1 MMEDTLK
8 LTDGRLLAYGI
19 YGNRNGFP
27 ILDFHGIPGTR
38 REAALI
44 EKYLAREDT
53 CFIGLDRPGYGHSSP
68 KPNSSQTTFSADVRA
83 LLDHLGIEC
92 FAALGYSGGG
102 PYALACATQM
112 PSRMTALALVSSLG
126 PPEIGA
132 QDMIAN
138 NREKFNLAR
147 RMPWLAR
154 LMLWWVFSSLR
165 RDPERLKN
173 QLQKIWQQMPA
184 PDLLVLQQD
193 QFFADSM
200 LAITYDALSLGVS
213 GWVKEEVMATQPWG
227 FDPRTLGIAHVQL
240 WHGGMDHNVPVAMGQ
255 ALAAQIPGCQVRILP
270 EEGHISLLY
279 KYGQEIVATL
289 IQTGF
294 HPTSS

>member
-1 MMEDTLK
+1 MMEDTLQ

-27 ILDFHGIPGTR
+27 ILDFHGIPGSR

-44 EKYLAREDT
+44 EKYLARKDI
-53 CFIGLDRPGYGHSSP
+53 CFIGMDRPGCGHSSP
-68 KPNSSQTTFSADVRA
+68 NPNSNLTTFGADVRA

-102 PYALACATQM
+102 PYALACASQM
-112 PSRMTALALVSSLG
+112 PTRMAALALVSSLG

-138 NREKFNLAR
+138 NREKFNLAQ

-165 RDPERLKN
+165 RDPQRLKK

-184 PDLLVLQQD
+184 PDRQVLQQD

-200 LAITYDALSLGVS
+200 LAITLDALALGVG
-213 GWVKEEVMATQPWG
+213 GWVNEEVMAAQPWG
-227 FDPRTLGIAHVQL
+227 VDPRTLRTAHVQL

-255 ALAAQIPGCQVRILP
+255 ALAAQIPGCQTHILP

-279 KYGQEIVATL
+279 KYGQEIIENL
-289 IQTGF
+289 IEAGF
-294 HPTSS
+294 RQTSS